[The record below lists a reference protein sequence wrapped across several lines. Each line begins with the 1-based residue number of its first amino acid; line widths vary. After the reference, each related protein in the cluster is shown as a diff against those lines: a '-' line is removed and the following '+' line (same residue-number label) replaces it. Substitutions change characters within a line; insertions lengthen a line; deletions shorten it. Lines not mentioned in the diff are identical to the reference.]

1 MYERQ
6 SCDARLPVKFG
17 SDGQGD
23 HELEEAP
30 LSSAPSPAA
39 EEEEDNVKEEAILA
53 EEKLPAAGLP
63 CMYSEEYGS

>member
-30 LSSAPSPAA
+30 LTSTPPPAAA
-39 EEEEDNVKEEAILA
+39 EEDLEEEAIFA
-53 EEKLPAAGLP
+53 EEKLPATGLP
-63 CMYSEEYGS
+63 CKYSEEFGS